1 MTINING
8 ETIYSISFESREEAI
23 SYQKDTENVV
33 TDNYK
38 LFYLIKKEN
47 LIDVIRIG
55 YEKIS

>member
-8 ETIYSISFESREEAI
+8 ESIYSVPFESREEAI
-23 SYQKDTENVV
+23 SYQRENENVV
-33 TDNYK
+33 TDNYEQ
-38 LFYLIKKEN
+38 FYLIKKDN

>member
-8 ETIYSISFESREEAI
+8 EDIYAVPFESREEAI
-23 SYQKDTENVV
+23 NYQKDNENVV
-33 TDNYK
+33 TENYEQ
-38 LFYLIKKEN
+38 FYLIKKEN

>member
-8 ETIYSISFESREEAI
+8 ESIYAVPFESREVAI
-23 SYQKDTENVV
+23 SFQKENENVV
-33 TDNYK
+33 TDNYEQ
-38 LFYLIKKEN
+38 FYLIKKES